1 MTTGVIDLPFDP
13 ILTIGAA
20 ALSWHSLFA
29 LTGMIVGAL
38 IGIRLGRPFFTF
50 DQGQS
55 IALTAIV
62 GGLIGSRVIH
72 VVDSWRLYAADPIQA
87 LAVWNGGA
95 AITGGA
101 IGGVLAGWWAA
112 RRARVPAGRALDAGS
127 VGLGVGMAI
136 GRIGDIISGEHH
148 ATACVGLP
156 WCVRYTNAHTLGQTT
171 PVHPAVEYEL
181 LWDLACAAVV
191 LWLLP
196 RADRLRL
203 DGRLIFV
210 FLGLYGVGRFA
221 LGAVRLDPPWLFGLQ
236 QSQLTSLFFVAAL
249 VVAIATRP
257 RGART

>member
-1 MTTGVIDLPFDP
+1 MLAVIDLPFDP
-13 ILTIGAA
+13 ILSIGAA
-20 ALSWHSLFA
+20 SFSWHSIFA
-29 LTGMIVGAL
+29 LIAMVVGAW

-55 IALTAIV
+55 IAMGAIV
-62 GGLIGSRVIH
+62 GGLVGSRLIH
-72 VVDSWRLYAADPIQA
+72 VLDSWRLYAADPIQA

-101 IGGVLAGWWAA
+101 IGGVLAGWWMA
-112 RRARVPAGRALDAGS
+112 RRVGARVGRALDSGS
-127 VGLGVGMAI
+127 VGLGIGMAI
-136 GRIGDIISGEHH
+136 GRIGDIINGEHH
-148 ATACVGLP
+148 ATACAGLP
-156 WCVRYTNAHTLGQTT
+156 WCVRYTNAQTLGQTT
-171 PVHPAVEYEL
+171 PVHPAVAYEL
-181 LWDLACAAVV
+181 LWDLLCAGVV
-191 LWLLP
+191 FWLLP

-203 DGRLIFV
+203 NGRLMFV

-221 LGAVRLDPPWLFGLQ
+221 LGAVRLDPSWLLGLQ